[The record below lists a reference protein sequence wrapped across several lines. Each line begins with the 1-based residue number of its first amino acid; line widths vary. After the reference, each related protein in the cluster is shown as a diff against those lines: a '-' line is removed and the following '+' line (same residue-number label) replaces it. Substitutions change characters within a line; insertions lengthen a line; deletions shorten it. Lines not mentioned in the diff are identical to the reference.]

1 MLIFDLRYVSFA
13 DPAKM
18 RVAVSTLNVIAAV
31 YFLDRCQTPR
41 TAVELISPVD
51 RPLFEV
57 HVSTLSAGMPLLTAF
72 ETHFICTIGAHAP
85 LFAATG
91 LFDCRITLWSRTPLQ
106 ISVLCHL

>member
-13 DPAKM
+13 DPAEM

-31 YFLDRCQTPR
+31 YFLDRSQTPR

-57 HVSTLSAGMPLLTAF
+57 HVSTLSAGMPILTAF

-106 ISVLCHL
+106 ISVLRHL